1 MTKEELEQYR
11 SIVAELDEIRDRLN
25 NYTVSDTVTGSD
37 SEFPYVKHSISVGG
51 VTERR
56 ECHRDMILKRRLEV
70 QKQEID
76 EFLDNMS
83 DSMVRR
89 IIKIKYIEGIVEPTW
104 LEVAKIMYPKLDIG
118 RQYKMK
124 NTLRMA
130 LNRYLRKT
138 MKK

>member
-25 NYTVSDTVTGSD
+25 NNTVSDTVTGSD

-70 QKQEID
+70 QKQDIEDFVEAIP
-76 EFLDNMS
+76 ES
-83 DSMVRR
+83 ETRR
-89 IIKIKYIEGIVEPTW
+89 IFHFRYIDGKVRPSWQWIAFKTGRWDEQIPRKKHNKYLKST
-104 LEVAKIMYPKLDIG
+104 KST
-118 RQYKMK
+118 K
-124 NTLRMA
+124 N
-130 LNRYLRKT
+130 KC
-138 MKK
+138 